1 MTINEIITTLKKS
14 GCNSKQQVIVS
25 LENMS
30 RDDLLELQRDVKE
43 RLALLC
49 EK

>member
-1 MTINEIITTLKKS
+1 MTINEIITTLNKS
-14 GCNSKQQVIVS
+14 GCNSKQQVICM

>member
-14 GCNSKQQVIVS
+14 GCNSKQQVIDS

-43 RLALLC
+43 RIAKIAL
-49 EK
+49 K

>member
-14 GCNSKQQVIVS
+14 GCNSKQQVICM
-25 LENMS
+25 LENMR
-30 RDDLLELQRDVKE
+30 RDDLVELLRDVKE
-43 RLALLC
+43 RLVLLC

>member
-1 MTINEIITTLKKS
+1 MSINEIITTLNKS
-14 GCNSKQQVIVS
+14 GCNSKQQVIYM
-25 LENMS
+25 LENMI

-43 RLALLC
+43 RIALLC

>member
-1 MTINEIITTLKKS
+1 MTINEIITKLKKS
-14 GCNSKQQVIVS
+14 GCSSKQQVIDS

-30 RDDLLELQRDVKE
+30 RDDLLELKRDVKE